1 MVNHMPSTAS
11 LLRTPRFLPLFV
23 TQMLG
28 AINDNLFKNALVV
41 LVLYR
46 LTSGGPILVALAG
59 GVFILPYALFSSMAG
74 QLADRYE
81 KSRLIRL
88 TKCFELG
95 IMLLAAAGFI
105 TGSVLALMVV
115 LFGLG
120 VQATFFSPL
129 KYGILPDHLR
139 DDELVAGNGLI
150 EAGTFVGIL
159 MGTVAGGALIVMHG
173 GPEVVS
179 AAGIGVALAG
189 IVAAYFVPVAAAAA
203 PDLKIGWNI
212 FTETRTLIREA
223 KANRPVWLSLLGL
236 SWFWAVGATLLAEFP
251 TIARVN
257 LQAGGH
263 VVTLM
268 LAAFSVGVGLGSV
281 FCAQLL
287 RGEVSARLV
296 PYAAIGISLFTADFA
311 SAAIFNS
318 PIHSVALHGGG
329 MLSGGLHNVPEI
341 LGSWQGRRML
351 ADLLLLAAC
360 GGVYSVPLYAICQEK
375 SAASHRSRMIAANN
389 VLNALAM
396 VLAAIIS
403 AGLYAAWHSGPAI
416 LIVTAIANIAVACR
430 LFQILPEFRK
440 PGIAI
445 AN

>member
-1 MVNHMPSTAS
+1 MASTIA

-23 TQMLG
+23 TQFLG

-46 LTSGGPILVALAG
+46 LTAGGPILVALAG

-88 TKCFELG
+88 TKFSELA
-95 IMLLAAAGFI
+95 IMLLAAAGFL
-105 TGSVLALMVV
+105 TGNVAALMLV

-139 DDELVAGNGLI
+139 DEELLAGNGLI

-159 MGTVAGGALIVMHG
+159 MGTVAGGALISMHG
-173 GPEVVS
+173 GAVIVA
-179 AAGIGVALAG
+179 AAGVAVSLAG
-189 IVAAYFVPVAAAAA
+189 IVAAYFVPLA
-203 PDLKIGWNI
+203 PAGAPGLQIGWNI
-212 FTETRTLIREA
+212 LRETRTLLREA
-223 KANRPVWLSLLGL
+223 KQNRPVWLSLLGI

-257 LQAGGH
+257 LHAGGH

-268 LAAFSVGVGLGSV
+268 LAGFSIGVGLGSV
-281 FCAQLL
+281 FCARLL

-296 PYAAIGISLFTADFA
+296 PFAAIGISLFTADFA
-311 SAAIFNS
+311 FAAIS
-318 PIHSVALHGGG
+318 AGA
-329 MLSGGLHNVPEI
+329 LHNVPQMF
-341 LGSWQGRRML
+341 GSWQGRRML
-351 ADLLLLAAC
+351 ADLILLAAC
-360 GGVYSVPLYAICQEK
+360 GGVYSVPLYAICQEQ

-396 VLAAIIS
+396 VLAAVIT
-403 AGLYAAWHSGPAI
+403 AGLYSLWPSGPGI
-416 LIVTAIANIAVACR
+416 LIVTAIANIVVALWIFR
-430 LFQILPEFRK
+430 TLPAFHGASE
-440 PGIAI
+440 
-445 AN
+445 ANSTT

>member
-1 MVNHMPSTAS
+1 MVSLMPGTAS
-11 LLRTPRFLPLFV
+11 LLQTRRFLPLFV

-59 GVFILPYALFSSMAG
+59 GVFILPYALFSAMAG

-88 TKCFELG
+88 TKVLELG
-95 IMLLAAAGFI
+95 IMLLAALGFL
-105 TGSVLALMVV
+105 TGNVLALMIV

-129 KYGILPDHLR
+129 KYGILPDHLQ
-139 DDELVAGNGLI
+139 DDELIAGNGLI

-159 MGTVAGGALIVMHG
+159 LGTVAGGALIVLHR
-173 GPEVVS
+173 GPEVV
-179 AAGIGVALAG
+179 AVTGIGVALAG
-189 IVAAYFVPVAAAAA
+189 MAAAYFVPKAPAAA

-212 FTETRTLIREA
+212 LKETGTLIREA
-223 KANRPVWLSLLGL
+223 RANRPVWLSLLGI
-236 SWFWAVGATLLAEFP
+236 SWFWAVGATVLAEFP
-251 TIARVN
+251 TIARVD

-268 LAAFSVGVGLGSV
+268 LAVFSVGVGLGSV
-281 FCAQLL
+281 VCARLL

-296 PYAAIGISLFTADFA
+296 PFAAIGISLFTADFA
-311 SAAIFNS
+311 LAAMFAA
-318 PIHSVALHGGG
+318 PVHHAALHDAA
-329 MLSGGLHNVPEI
+329 LHNVPE
-341 LGSWQGRRML
+341 LLASWQGRRML

-360 GGVYSVPLYAICQEK
+360 GGLYSVPLYAICQEK

-396 VLAAIIS
+396 VIAAILT
-403 AGLYAAWHSGPAI
+403 AGLYMAWHSGPAI
-416 LIVTAIANIAVACR
+416 LMLTAIANFAVTLWIFR
-430 LFQILPEFRK
+430 ILPEFRK
-440 PGIAI
+440 PAVAV